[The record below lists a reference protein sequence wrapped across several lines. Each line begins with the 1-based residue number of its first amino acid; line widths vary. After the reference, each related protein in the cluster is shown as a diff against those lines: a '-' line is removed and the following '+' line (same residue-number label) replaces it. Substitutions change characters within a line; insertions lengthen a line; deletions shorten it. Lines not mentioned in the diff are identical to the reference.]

1 MLTDL
6 TCRSATCPPEKRHD
20 RFHDAQGLYL
30 EVAKTGS
37 KRWFYKFVMNRKE
50 GRLALGSYPEVS
62 LSQARVARD
71 EARLEQ
77 KKGVNPVHLRK
88 AKKLKASTASSETF
102 EAVAGDWYKKQLPV
116 WSPSHAKRM
125 KEQLDRDLTPYIG
138 SLPMEKIVPMQL
150 LAALKR
156 VEARGAVETAHR
168 VLSLASQVWEY
179 WLPIAPDGCR
189 DISVG
194 LKGRLKKY
202 TGKHYPAIVEPL
214 RFGELLRSI
223 RSYKGGFIVRVALQ
237 LAPLLYQRP
246 GNLRMMEWTELD
258 LDAGEW
264 RIASSKMKRTVEEK
278 SNGDDHIVPLPR
290 QAVALLKEIEPLTG
304 HKKYVFPGER
314 HRDRSMSDGTLRAAL
329 YGLGYG
335 REQSVHGFRASA
347 RTMLAEQLD
356 VDPLVMEAHMAHAV
370 KDTNGRSY
378 NRTKYL
384 KQRAAMAQQW
394 ADYCDKLANGAE
406 VIAMPLAA

>member
-6 TCRSATCPPEKRHD
+6 SCRSATCPSEKKRD

-37 KRWFYKFVMNRKE
+37 KRWFYKFVMNGKE

-62 LSQARVARD
+62 LSQARIARD

-88 AKKLKASTASSETF
+88 ARKLRATTAGSETF

-125 KEQLDRDLTPYIG
+125 KEQLDRDLIPYIG
-138 SLPMEKIVPMQL
+138 SLPMEKIAPMQL
-150 LAALKR
+150 LATLKR

-168 VLSLASQVWEY
+168 VLSLASQVWKY
-179 WLPIAPDGCR
+179 WLPIAPESGR
-189 DISVG
+189 DITVG

-202 TGKHYPAIVEPL
+202 TGKHFPAIVEPV

-223 RSYKGGFIVRVALQ
+223 RSYKGGVIVRAALQ

-246 GNLRMMEWTELD
+246 GNLRMMEWAELD
-258 LDAGEW
+258 LDAAEW
-264 RIASSKMKRTVEEK
+264 RIASSKMKRTVEDK
-278 SNGDDHIVPLPR
+278 ANGDDHIVPLPR
-290 QAVALLKEIEPLTG
+290 QAIALLKELKPLTG
-304 HKKYVFPGER
+304 QKTYVFPGER
-314 HRDRSMSDGTLRAAL
+314 HKDRAMSDGTLRAAL
-329 YGLGYG
+329 FALGYG
-335 REQSVHGFRASA
+335 EEQSVHGFRASA

-356 VDPLVMEAHMAHAV
+356 VDPLVIEAHLAHAV

-384 KQRAAMAQQW
+384 KQRAAMTQLW
-394 ADYCDKLANGAE
+394 ADYCDQLATGAE
-406 VIAMPLAA
+406 VIALPLAA

>member
-6 TCRSATCPPEKRHD
+6 ICRSATCPPEKKRD
-20 RFHDAQGLYL
+20 RFHDAHGLYL

-37 KRWFYKFVMNRKE
+37 KRWFYKFIMNGKE
-50 GRLALGSYPEVS
+50 KRLALGSYPAVS
-62 LSQARVARD
+62 LSQARITRD
-71 EARLEQ
+71 EARLER
-77 KKGVNPVHLRK
+77 KKGLNPVQLRK
-88 AKKLKASTASSETF
+88 AEKLKASSANSETF

-125 KEQLDRDLTPYIG
+125 KEQLDRDLAPYIG
-138 SLPMEKIVPMQL
+138 TLPIEKIEPMQL

-156 VEARGAVETAHR
+156 VEGRGALETAHR

-179 WLPIAPDGCR
+179 WLPIAPAGCR
-189 DISVG
+189 DITVG

-202 TGKHYPAIVEPL
+202 TGKHFPAIVEPV

-223 RSYKGGFIVRVALQ
+223 RSYKGGVIVRAALQ

-246 GNLRMMEWTELD
+246 GNLRMMEWVELD

-264 RIASSKMKRTVEEK
+264 RIASAKMKRTVDEK
-278 SNGDDHIVPLPR
+278 ANGDEHIVPLPS
-290 QAVALLKEIEPLTG
+290 QAVLLLKELKPLTG
-304 HKKYVFPGER
+304 HKRYVFPGDR
-314 HRDRSMSDGTLRAAL
+314 HKDRSMSDGTLRAAL
-329 YGLGYG
+329 FALGFG
-335 REQSVHGFRASA
+335 AEQSVHGFRASA

-356 VDPLVMEAHMAHAV
+356 VDPLVIEAHLAHAV
-370 KDTNGRSY
+370 KDSNGRSY

-384 KQRAAMAQQW
+384 KQRAGMAQQW
-394 ADYCDKLANGAE
+394 ADYCDKLAYGAE
-406 VIAMPLAA
+406 VISLPLAA

>member
-6 TCRSATCPPEKRHD
+6 SCRSATCPPEKKRD

-37 KRWFYKFVMNRKE
+37 KRWFYKFVMNGKE

-62 LSQARVARD
+62 LSQARIARD

-88 AKKLKASTASSETF
+88 AQKLRAATAGSETF
-102 EAVAGDWYKKQLPV
+102 DAVAGDWYKKQLPA

-125 KEQLDRDLTPYIG
+125 KEQLDRDLIPYVG

-168 VLSLASQVWEY
+168 VLSLASQVWAY
-179 WLPIAPDGCR
+179 WLPIAPDSGR
-189 DISVG
+189 DITVG

-202 TGKHYPAIVEPL
+202 TSKHFPAIVEPV
-214 RFGELLRSI
+214 RFGDLLRAM
-223 RSYKGGFIVRVALQ
+223 RSYKGGVIVRAALQ

-246 GNLRMMEWTELD
+246 GNLRMMEWGELD
-258 LDAGEW
+258 WDAAEW
-264 RIASSKMKRTVEEK
+264 RIASSKMKRTVEDK
-278 SNGDDHIVPLPR
+278 ANGDDHIVPLPR
-290 QAVALLKEIEPLTG
+290 QAITLLKELEPLTG

-314 HRDRSMSDGTLRAAL
+314 HKDRTMSDGTLRAAL
-329 YGLGYG
+329 FALGFG
-335 REQSVHGFRASA
+335 KEQSVHGFRASA

-356 VDPLVMEAHMAHAV
+356 VDPLVLEAHLAHAV

-394 ADYCDKLANGAE
+394 ADYCDQLANGAQ
-406 VIAMPLAA
+406 VIALPLAA